1 MFCLLDF
8 QGSSAASLVSISGTW
23 YFFGGIAMV
32 VAGILEF
39 ILGNTYP
46 FVVFIIYGVH
56 WVQAGYTGDPA
67 HPLSAAYGVGA
78 VGANSPEYLAG
89 QGIYN
94 LVMLLV
100 TFIFLLGSVRT
111 NVPFVIVFFTLIFI
125 FGFFAA
131 AQFKLAAG
139 DVVTGLRY
147 FKVAGGF
154 GFVTLMMGW

>member
-8 QGSSAASLVSISGTW
+8 QGASVASLVAISGTW

-32 VAGILEF
+32 LAGILEF

-56 WVQAGYTGDPA
+56 WCQSAYTTDPA
-67 HPLSAAYGVGA
+67 HPLYAAYGGA
-78 VGANSPEYLAG
+78 DVGANAPAYLAA
-89 QGIYN
+89 QGIYSI
-94 LVMLLV
+94 VMLLV

-111 NVPFVIVFFTLIFI
+111 NAPFVVVFVSLVFL

-131 AQFKLAAG
+131 GYFKLAAG
-139 DVVTGLRY
+139 AVTTGVYY
-147 FKVAGGF
+147 FKIAGGF
-154 GFVTLMMGW
+154 GFVTLVMGW